1 METLT
6 LFERIQT
13 EKARRSLYEFCKQC
27 WPILEPT
34 VPFTPGWHLEAICE
48 HLEAVTN
55 GQIQNLLIN
64 VPPRHSKSLLTSV
77 MWPVWEWITSPD
89 KRFLCS
95 SYALSLSVRDSRKS
109 KLLIESDW
117 YQRRWG
123 HVYHLM
129 RDQSAKMRYEN
140 NWRGYRLSV
149 STESAATGEGGD
161 RVVCIDYKTL
171 ITTNSGNIPIGDIV
185 EQRLNV
191 QSLSFNQ
198 RKKIVEYKPI
208 VSYMKHYNSKV
219 CIRVTLQNEVFVECT
234 DNHQWHVENKGY
246 VPTKELQEGDIVLYK
261 NSFALE
267 KIAIRAINPIE
278 RIETVYNIEVEDN
291 HNYFANGILLKNC
304 DDPHNVRDSYS
315 QVKREGTLLWWDTT
329 MSTRLNNQK
338 TGAKVIIMQRVAE
351 GDLSGHVLS
360 QGGYVQLM
368 LPAEYEPARK
378 CFTSIGWT
386 DPRQKEGEL
395 LWPAQIGP
403 EEIQK
408 IKRSLGPFGYASQY
422 QQSPVPVGGAIFKRE
437 YLRYFYQQA
446 QFYVLED
453 GQGQQKRV
461 LKNACWLFATV
472 DLAASEKTTADYTV
486 ICTWA
491 VTPDNELLLLE
502 MVRDRLSG
510 PKIEEAIAHCYHRFH
525 HSFFSIES
533 VAFQLTMTQKALHSG
548 IPTKPYKPLKDK
560 VSRAISASTFYAN
573 GQVYHL
579 KHADY
584 LLEFEPELLNF
595 PKAQHDDTVDCVS
608 AATEI
613 CFNPNQP
620 NIRTFD
626 DEPSEQLEVAAMERG
641 FFLD

>member
-55 GQIQNLLIN
+55 GQIHNLLIN

-77 MWPVWEWITSPD
+77 MWPVWEWITFPD

-161 RVVCIDYKTL
+161 RVL
-171 ITTNSGNIPIGDIV
+171 
-185 EQRLNV
+185 
-191 QSLSFNQ
+191 
-198 RKKIVEYKPI
+198 
-208 VSYMKHYNSKV
+208 
-219 CIRVTLQNEVFVECT
+219 
-234 DNHQWHVENKGY
+234 
-246 VPTKELQEGDIVLYK
+246 
-261 NSFALE
+261 
-267 KIAIRAINPIE
+267 
-278 RIETVYNIEVEDN
+278 
-291 HNYFANGILLKNC
+291 C

-338 TGAKVIIMQRVAE
+338 TGVKVIIMQRVSE

-360 QGGYVQLM
+360 QGGYVHLM

-386 DPRQKEGEL
+386 DPREKEGEL

-626 DEPSEQLEVAAMERG
+626 DDPSEQLEIAAMERG